1 MWGHGVHCV
10 HNVHIGREILKE
22 MDMKKLLLLSIGLL
36 AVTVSLKA
44 AESAKVVAKPVSDY
58 VKQCVIYQIHPRV
71 FTKEGT
77 LKAAEAH
84 LPRLAE
90 LGVDILYLLP
100 VFVSDDDMDP
110 AGWSSSQKASGMN
123 NPCNPYRMKDYYHVD
138 PEYGTDQD
146 LNEFVAQAHKLGMKV
161 MLDMVFYHCGPN
173 AVFLKEHPDFVKRN
187 KDGSINTGNW
197 NFPVLNHANP
207 ELREYLIKN
216 MEYWARDYDV
226 DGFRADVA
234 SMVPVSFWEEAR
246 VRLEKINPE
255 VIMLAE
261 GFSKNNQRK
270 AFDID
275 YMFDWYKILQK
286 VYSDKSP
293 ASDIQT
299 TWSDARE
306 KALPDARF
314 IRYLES
320 HDTTCKSLDWK
331 RPNKIW
337 GPELVDTAL
346 VLNFTVDGVP
356 WLYNGQEIA
365 DTARHNIHATKG
377 SMVIEWANAE
387 TPEGKARFTLCQ
399 KLCQLRHTEKALTEG
414 AMTWLDNSAPDKVV
428 SFMRTID
435 SEHTF
440 VLINMTK
447 EDVTVEVTL
456 PFERQVTFS
465 TLILR
470 GVTTVKNVDNLKT
483 LAIKGCGYYVGK
495 LKGPLN
501 NKQARKSPDWI
512 HDGIMYQIQPRAFVK
527 GSQLK
532 DMTKKI
538 PELADMGINILY
550 MCPVFVSD
558 DDPEGW
564 SPRQKKSKM
573 NNPRNPYRMK
583 DYYHVDP
590 EYGTDADLR
599 EFVKVA
605 HKHDI
610 RVMLDMVY
618 LHCGPNAVFLKDHP
632 NFVKRDKD
640 GKIIVQSWGF
650 PAINMDNPELREY
663 LWKNMEYWV
672 TDFDVDGFRTD
683 VADAIPL
690 DFWETAR
697 ERLEKIR
704 PDIGMLAEGT
714 RPENQLKAYDLCY
727 GWNKNFKEWND
738 AAAIR
743 SAWEEMFYDRP
754 EGGAKFVR
762 FIDNHDF
769 SNDHYDNRVEKRWGF
784 KRVNMA
790 LFSLFTLDG
799 VPMIY
804 NGQEVCDK
812 ARHSIFGQMPID
824 WANGKTE
831 EGKARRKF
839 CTELCKMRKEQ
850 KALRRGD
857 VVWLDSDA
865 PAEVLSFLRK
875 CGDEDILT
883 VVNVSGNPVKVA
895 LKGADG
901 VFKPLLSD
909 GAQGDAVS
917 GFTLDAFGYFVG
929 KR

>member
-1 MWGHGVHCV
+1 
-10 HNVHIGREILKE
+10 
-22 MDMKKLLLLSIGLL
+22 MKKFLLLSIGLL
-36 AVTVSLKA
+36 AIASDLSA
-44 AESAKVVAKPVSDY
+44 AENKELVAKPVTDF

-90 LGVDILYLLP
+90 LGVDVLYLLP
-100 VFVSDDDMDP
+100 VFVSDDDMDRK
-110 AGWSSSQKASGMN
+110 GWSSSQIASGMN
-123 NPCNPYRMKDYYHVD
+123 NPRNPYRMKDYYHVD
-138 PEYGTDQD
+138 KEYGSDQD
-146 LNEFVAQAHKLGMKV
+146 LKDFVAKTHKLGMKV

-187 KDGSINTGNW
+187 KNGSINTGHW
-197 NFPVLNHANP
+197 NFPVLNHDNP
-207 ELREYLIKN
+207 KLREYLISN
-216 MEYWARDYDV
+216 MEYWARDYDI

-234 SMVPVSFWEEAR
+234 GAVPLSFWEEAR
-246 VRLEKINPE
+246 LRLNKINPD

-261 GFSKNNQRK
+261 GLAKNGKNQSI
-270 AFDID
+270 AYDLD
-275 YMFDWYKILQK
+275 YMFSWYQTLQK
-286 VYSDKSP
+286 IYQGKSP
-293 ASDIQT
+293 ASAIKS
-299 TWSDARE
+299 TWNRGVQSSLPGARYVH
-306 KALPDARF
+306 
-314 IRYLES
+314 YLES
-320 HDTTCKSLDWK
+320 HDTTCKTLDSK

-337 GPELVDTAL
+337 GTELVDTAL

-356 WLYNGQEIA
+356 WLYNGQEVA
-365 DTARHNIHATKG
+365 DTVRHNIHATKG
-377 SMVIEWANAE
+377 SMVIDWPNGE
-387 TPEGKARFTLCQ
+387 TPGGKARFALCQ
-399 KLCQLRHTEKALTEG
+399 KLCKLRHTEKTLTHG
-414 AMTWLDNSAPDKVV
+414 DLTWLDNSAPDKVL
-428 SFMRTID
+428 SFMRTTD

-440 VLINMTK
+440 VLINMSK
-447 EDVTVEVTL
+447 EDVTVAVTL

-465 TLILR
+465 TLLLQ
-470 GVTTVKNVDNLKT
+470 GVRTLKNVDNVKT

-495 LKGPLN
+495 LKGPLY

-599 EFVKVA
+599 EVIKVA
-605 HKHDI
+605 HKHDM

-632 NFVKRDKD
+632 NFVNRDKD
-640 GKIIVQSWGF
+640 GKILVKGWGF
-650 PAINMDNPELREY
+650 PGINMDNPELREY

-727 GWNKNFKEWND
+727 GWHKNFKEWND
-738 AAAIR
+738 AVKIR
-743 SAWEEMFYDRP
+743 EAWENMFNARP
-754 EGGAKFVR
+754 KGGAKFIR
-762 FIDNHDF
+762 FIDNHDVA
-769 SNDHYDNRVEKRWGF
+769 NDDYNNRVEKRWGF

-790 LFSLFTLDG
+790 LLSLFTLDG

-824 WANGKTE
+824 WDNGETK
-831 EGKARRKF
+831 EGKARRAF
-839 CTELCKMRKEQ
+839 CTELCELRKSQ

-857 VVWLDSDA
+857 VIWLDNDA
-865 PAEVLSFLRK
+865 PNEVLSFLRK
-875 CGDEDILT
+875 CGDEKIL
-883 VVNVSGNPVKVA
+883 VVINLSGKSIKVSVKGV
-895 LKGADG
+895 DG
-901 VFKPLLSD
+901 SFKPLIIE
-909 GAQGDAVS
+909 GATGDAAK
-917 GFTLDAFGYFVG
+917 GFALDPYGYFVG
-929 KR
+929 K